1 MSNEASVVGVLLCN
15 TGSPQAPTAPALRT
29 YLAEFLSDPRVV
41 DLPRWLWLPI
51 LHGVVL
57 RSRPRRSAALY
68 KRLWTDQGAPLIDIS
83 QRQARALTERLGSGF
98 VVAMG
103 MRYGEPS
110 LATAV
115 EQLRAA
121 RCERVIVLPMFP
133 QFAEATVGSILAAAS
148 PLLGSLPWAEV
159 PPFFA
164 DRDYITA
171 LARSIEAERADEH
184 LLISFHGLPMRQVQ
198 RGDPYPEHCQQTA
211 DQLARKL
218 GLRAHEWSLSFQSR
232 FGPGRWL
239 EPATDELVCDLA
251 AEHPR
256 LLVICPGFSADCLE
270 SLDEIGCELA
280 KTFAEAGGQSLRL
293 VPCLND
299 DADFM
304 DCLAKLV
311 RAVA

>member
-1 MSNEASVVGVLLCN
+1 MSHTASPVGVLLSN
-15 TGSPQAPTAPALRT
+15 TGSPQAPTAPALRA

-41 DLPRWLWLPI
+41 DLPRWLWWPI

-68 KRLWTDQGAPLIDIS
+68 QRLWTDQGAPLIHIS
-83 QRQARALTERLGSGF
+83 QLQTRALGERLGPGF

-110 LATAV
+110 MATAV

-121 RCERVIVLPMFP
+121 GCQRVIVLPMFP
-133 QFAEATVGSILAAAS
+133 QFAEATVGSILAAAA
-148 PLLGSLPWAEV
+148 PLLGNLPWAEV

-164 DRDYITA
+164 DHDYIAA
-171 LARSIEAERADEH
+171 LARTIEAERNDEH
-184 LLISFHGLPMRQVQ
+184 LLISFHGLPMRQVR
-198 RGDPYPEHCQQTA
+198 RGDPYPEHCRHTA
-211 DQLARKL
+211 EQLAEQL
-218 GLRAHEWSLSFQSR
+218 GLGPHQWSLSFQSR

-239 EPATDELVCDLA
+239 EPATDALVCELA
-251 AEHPR
+251 AAHPQ
-256 LLVICPGFSADCLE
+256 LLVACPGFTADCLE

-280 KTFAEAGGQSLRL
+280 KTFREAGGQSLRL

-299 DADFM
+299 DPDFM

-311 RAVA
+311 RSVG